1 MEAVRTISKTF
12 LYLFAVR
19 PQRLRSHVI
28 IEGRDLLGLLIS
40 SSAPRH
46 PPVNLRLKNETLW
59 PGRLL
64 TTVWSSTHT
73 RARRVPRIY
82 THTLSHTHMT
92 HIHTHSLSHAHTDSL
107 SHTHTHITRTR
118 TNTPIQIRS
127 PLWLFVLCYV
137 WFTGLERGAVVCK

>member
-82 THTLSHTHMT
+82 THTHSHDTRTHRFSLPQSYTHHTHA
-92 HIHTHSLSHAHTDSL
+92 HQHTNTNTDS
-107 SHTHTHITRTR
+107 
-118 TNTPIQIRS
+118 
-127 PLWLFVLCYV
+127 PLAVCLVLCV
-137 WFTGLERGAVVCK
+137 VHGVRERRCCL